1 MQDKSPHRRPRRRS
15 IVSRSIETEVAIVGS
30 GAAGATIARELS
42 RRGAKVALIEKGPDW
57 EWPLG
62 HLVAYKTL
70 YNIHRSK
77 EGVIIRRG
85 VCTGGST
92 VVYSGNAFNPPPG
105 FMDMLGIDFSED
117 LAAMREELAVAPLP
131 ESFYGDWKASLRL
144 VESAGELGMDMKLQE
159 KFIDAAK
166 CRKGCD
172 DCVLGCPRG
181 AKWTA
186 RPFIEE
192 AKSNGAQVLTRTEVE
207 KVEIENGKVKGLR
220 ARDRKGELFVAADKV
235 VLSAGGLATP
245 VILLKSGFKNAGT
258 HFFTDPMS
266 ILFGVAEEKGTRAEM
281 TYTFATEDYLGEF
294 IIGTTS
300 ASNSMAAQFLKHPTT
315 ALRNIHHYPKAVG
328 MFVKLCDS
336 AGGRIDETGAI
347 SKPLND
353 DDRLKMEKGIELA
366 RKIMAGAG
374 VDPDSVIIAR
384 YIGGHPGGTAGIG
397 RVVDNSLRTDVEG
410 LYVCDSSVIPQ
421 SPGVPLVLILV
432 SLARWFARSLP
443 IGKAA
448 TP

>member
-1 MQDKSPHRRPRRRS
+1 MT
-15 IVSRSIETEVAIVGS
+15 RSIETQVAVVGS

-42 RRGAKVALIEKGPDW
+42 RKGVQVALLEKGPDW
-57 EWPLG
+57 QWPLG
-62 HLVAYKTL
+62 HLIAYKTL

-105 FMDMLGIDFSED
+105 FVDMLGIDFSED
-117 LAAMREELAVAPLP
+117 LAVMREELGVSPLP

-144 VESAGELGMDMKLQE
+144 VESARSIGLDMKLQE
-159 KFIDAAK
+159 KFIDASK

-172 DCVLGCPRG
+172 DCVLGCRRG

-192 AKSNGAQVLTRTEVE
+192 AKSNGANVLINTDVE
-207 KVEIENGKVKGLR
+207 KVETENGRASGLR
-220 ARDRKGELFVAADKV
+220 ARDKEGELFVAAEKIII
-235 VLSAGGLATP
+235 SAGGIGTP
-245 VILLKSGFKNAGT
+245 VILLRSGIKNAGT

-266 ILFGVAEEKGTRAEM
+266 ILFGVGKEKGTRAEM
-281 TYTFATEDYLGEF
+281 TYTFATEDYLGDF
-294 IIGTTS
+294 IVGTTS
-300 ASNSMAAQFLKHPTT
+300 AANSMAAQVLRHPAT
-315 ALRNIHHYPKAVG
+315 ALRKMIHYPNAVG

-336 AGGRIDETGAI
+336 AGGRIDADGGI
-347 SKPLND
+347 SKPLD
-353 DDRLKMEKGIELA
+353 DDDHAKMEKGIEIA
-366 RKIMAGAG
+366 KKIMVGAG
-374 VDPDSVIIAR
+374 VDADNITVAR

-397 RVVDNSLRTDVEG
+397 RVVDKSLKTEIDG
-410 LYVCDSSVIPQ
+410 LYVCDSSVIPR

-432 SLARWFARSLP
+432 SLARWFARSLQ
-443 IGKAA
+443 ADA
-448 TP
+448 E